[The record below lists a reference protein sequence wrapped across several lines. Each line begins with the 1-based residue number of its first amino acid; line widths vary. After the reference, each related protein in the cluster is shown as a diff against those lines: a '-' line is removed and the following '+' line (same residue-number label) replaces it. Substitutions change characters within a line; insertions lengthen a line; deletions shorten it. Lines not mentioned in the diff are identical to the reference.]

1 MNEKEKI
8 KAEIKRLYNLHYE
21 DDQKYEKAKGRRF
34 FITILAFTAFY
45 FVVLMLF
52 DGNTS
57 IGDVINEGIGSI
69 LASLFV
75 SVIFAL
81 IHFFANWTIFH
92 QLSEMGRRERAS
104 LEYIEKRIK
113 ELKME
118 LERLEEAE
126 EYKKRKNI

>member
-21 DDQKYEKAKGRRF
+21 YDQKYEKAKGRRF
-34 FITILAFTAFY
+34 FITILAFTALY

-92 QLSEMGRRERAS
+92 QLSEMGKRETAA
-104 LEYIEKRIK
+104 LEHIRNRIR
-113 ELKME
+113 ELENK
-118 LERLEEAE
+118 LERLED
-126 EYKKRKNI
+126 